1 MMCTYCDNFETNVWP
16 CMKLHYKHK
25 HPTVKRPDK
34 LFTREA
40 RTGYGD
46 YGLFYEL
53 QLTDGVQSKV

>member
-40 RTGYGD
+40 RTG
-46 YGLFYEL
+46 EM
-53 QLTDGVQSKV
+53 